1 MTTHTPSQSITSA
14 PERAAASVG
23 RWQEPEILDH
33 AAFASAHPETVVS
46 PELWE
51 RLEPEIRRRASLL
64 DFDSAAHVQA
74 DLQAELRLRIIEAA
88 TAFRRTDED
97 GEPVFDYLEQHPR
110 YIVWHA
116 SGRVYST
123 LRRDRRGT
131 KITDSIEILGGEDE
145 WGELTPAEV
154 LDPSTLA
161 SPSDALE
168 HGELLAG
175 IRDRLFPAQQRVLEM
190 LDEGLDRGEI
200 GERLGISRQTVHG
213 HLQAIREAALEM
225 LADDNQGLAMVSG
238 RRASRRPSRR
248 AVLPPR
254 PATRTMTRS
263 AARSPHAAPQRTE
276 SVRPARTR

>member
-1 MTTHTPSQSITSA
+1 VTKNTPSQPSTTA
-14 PERAAASVG
+14 PERAAAAAG
-23 RWQEPEILDH
+23 RWQEPEILDR
-33 AAFASAHPETVVS
+33 AAFASAHPETVVT

-64 DFDSAAHVQA
+64 DFDSSAHVQA

-88 TAFRRTDED
+88 TAFRRTDAD

-110 YIVWHA
+110 YVVWHA
-116 SGRVYST
+116 AGRVYST

-131 KITDSIEILGGEDE
+131 KVTDSIESLGGEDE
-145 WGELTPAEV
+145 WGEPTPAEV
-154 LDPSTLA
+154 LDPATLA
-161 SPSDALE
+161 SPTDALE

-175 IRDRLFPAQQRVLEM
+175 IRERLFPAQQRVLEM

-225 LADDNQGLAMVSG
+225 LADDDQGLAMIAD

-254 PATRTMTRS
+254 PATRTTARS
-263 AARSPHAAPQRTE
+263 AARSPRAAQPRTG
-276 SVRPARTR
+276 SARPARTR